1 MIVINIWGEP
11 GSGKSTVAAGL
22 FFLMKINKYKVE
34 LVTEYA
40 KELIWD
46 KHLTMFNHQ
55 MTLFSEQHRRLA
67 RLKDHGIDFAI
78 TDSPLPLSAFYNNND
93 YLTQLEPLIFEAY
106 HEFNNLNFLL
116 KRVHSF
122 EKIGR
127 RHDEKQSLKL
137 AKDLRSFIDQHELTY
152 TELEANPKT
161 PEVLLQEIQRME
173 RERSTTFPFPL
184 PDSSSHES
192 T

>member
-40 KELIWD
+40 KELIWE
-46 KHLTMFNHQ
+46 KHLTLFNHQ
-55 MTLFSEQHRRLA
+55 MSLFSEQHRRLA

-78 TDSPLPLSAFYNNND
+78 TDSPLPLSAFYNQNKH
-93 YLTQLEPLIFEAY
+93 LLQLDPLIFEAY

-116 KRVHSF
+116 NRVHSF

-127 RHDEKQSLKL
+127 RHDEKQSVKL
-137 AKDLRSFIDQHELTY
+137 AKDLRAFLHEHQLHY
-152 TELEANPKT
+152 QELEAHPKT
-161 PEVLLQEIQRME
+161 PEILLQEIKKLEKDPSLQ
-173 RERSTTFPFPL
+173 FPFSL
-184 PDSSSHES
+184 PEEPI